1 MTAIKGFEYKTHPSA
16 IENLRALLNRA
27 RRAIMRPP
35 PRMNV
40 PDWADKYRYLS
51 ASVGA
56 VGGRWQTH
64 RVEVARAPMMAVTEP
79 GVGTISVQSC
89 TQLLKTE
96 LLTNTFGYF
105 AHLDPAP
112 ILLLEPKDSMA
123 NAFSKERIAPM
134 IASTPVLRELMG
146 DKSSRTSDDTQ
157 EFKRF
162 PGGFLAMLG
171 AGSPS
176 NLAMRAIRVTLL
188 DEIDKYE
195 VTKEGD
201 PVNLAE
207 ERTSTFA
214 HSALHV
220 RACSPTWE
228 ETSRIGRSIAESDM
242 RRPYVACPHCGH
254 EQFLDFFRHVH
265 WEKVKAGEEV
275 LEHLP
280 DTAHIHCEACGAE
293 WSEVERVR
301 LMTTKHAIR
310 AYQTRPFHHCGE
322 RQDPKTERLWDW
334 DEEHQV
340 GYACCKHCGERA
352 VDNSHAGFFGISK
365 LYSPFITVVELVKK
379 WLESKDDPDT
389 KQTFYNTQ
397 LGELYKAE
405 VSKSVNSHYLATR
418 AEDYGVPILDFE
430 KYTAGVPENVV
441 VLTAGLDVQA
451 GGSGNLGRIEVE
463 TVGWGIGEESWS
475 VHYEVFNGDPAMPEV
490 WAEVDK
496 YLLKPYR
503 HALGFD
509 MRILAACIDSGGHN
523 TNEVYAFARP
533 RIGRNVWPI
542 KGASDRSGQWS
553 PTWPPA
559 ANDKKGKKYRVGFK
573 PILLGVNSGK
583 ESIRQKLLV
592 ENPGPGYCHFPVGR
606 SDGWYEQLTSE
617 DLEIERKAG
626 VTIRKWTKK
635 KHVANE
641 ALDCRVYAY
650 AALLGL
656 IHTRRFNIAK
666 AAELIRN
673 AMPAPEPTDEEA
685 DSPAGSIAETAIKFR
700 DVLTAIAEGK
710 TLDEAVAP
718 HKPKPKPPP
727 PRPRF
732 TRSPY
737 MS

>member
-1 MTAIKGFEYKTHPSA
+1 
-16 IENLRALLNRA
+16 
-27 RRAIMRPP
+27 
-35 PRMNV
+35 
-40 PDWADKYRYLS
+40 
-51 ASVGA
+51 
-56 VGGRWQTH
+56 
-64 RVEVARAPMMAVTEP
+64 
-79 GVGTISVQSC
+79 
-89 TQLLKTE
+89 
-96 LLTNTFGYF
+96 
-105 AHLDPAP
+105 
-112 ILLLEPKDSMA
+112 
-123 NAFSKERIAPM
+123 
-134 IASTPVLRELMG
+134 
-146 DKSSRTSDDTQ
+146 
-157 EFKRF
+157 
-162 PGGFLAMLG
+162 
-171 AGSPS
+171 
-176 NLAMRAIRVTLL
+176 
-188 DEIDKYE
+188 
-195 VTKEGD
+195 
-201 PVNLAE
+201 
-207 ERTSTFA
+207 
-214 HSALHV
+214 
-220 RACSPTWE
+220 
-228 ETSRIGRSIAESDM
+228 M